1 MTCIE
6 GCLLVTKES
15 EYISADKLM
24 TILNLIRKGLGATKH
39 LAL

>member
-6 GCLLVTKES
+6 GRLLVVEES
-15 EYISADKLM
+15 AYMRAGKLM